1 VNKPNL
7 RKIYLKRQRLFSEIE
22 HFKSSREIADLFF
35 LQEFLDEVSRL
46 HCFLPIRR
54 NNEIDTYQILER
66 IWREFPQIETFV
78 PRVNVETNEIE
89 NLRFTQGMELALSDW
104 QIHEPSHNETI
115 ASNEID
121 LVIVPLL
128 AFDERGYR
136 VGYGR
141 GFYDRFLAQCR
152 PDAQKIGLSY
162 FPPVERI
169 DDVNEF
175 DIKLDS
181 CVTPGKVWR
190 F

>member
-1 VNKPNL
+1 
-7 RKIYLKRQRLFSEIE
+7 
-22 HFKSSREIADLFF
+22 
-35 LQEFLDEVSRL
+35 
-46 HCFLPIRR
+46 
-54 NNEIDTYQILER
+54 
-66 IWREFPQIETFV
+66 
-78 PRVNVETNEIE
+78 
-89 NLRFTQGMELALSDW
+89 MELALSDW